1 MPPNARYSQHN
12 KEKEGNEIKWIYLQN
27 QNSFP
32 KSFFHFQNLHK
43 TYNILK
49 KKNWSSYL
57 KSFGSDSIRKTGKV
71 SGIRG
76 LVSEHH
82 SAVNVLTYTNTA
94 QVCQRKL
101 LLDVFIILTW
111 INLEKTS
118 FIQVSNLRTVCK
130 SIASQCSLFSRW

>member
-1 MPPNARYSQHN
+1 MLAILNIIRKKRATKSNGSICKTKTLFRKVSSISRIY
-12 KEKEGNEIKWIYLQN
+12 IKLTTFW
-27 QNSFP
+27 
-32 KSFFHFQNLHK
+32 
-43 TYNILK
+43 K

-111 INLEKTS
+111 INLEKTP